1 MAGGGNQRLKELR
14 YNVMLALYLPIL
26 LYSFS
31 TFDLDEETVP
41 VSDAKPTLIP
51 NTPKTVVLG
60 QEFRAN
66 AFLTAQ
72 ELASGGTIELST
84 DDEKVQVEG
93 NESLRIATQ
102 KLLEEGEN
110 EKTVQYEVEMAY
122 SGVGDTTL
130 TETLRDSFTVRRPEL
145 VARSTA
151 TSSLYRQTLN
161 ELRIEVPGLENRTIQ
176 LRYGGQTT
184 TGNQIQLTPSG
195 DEVTVEALLPSED
208 GEPTPLGTKTFAVTD
223 PPQPQVNVLGPQ
235 GQQLTTGDNLSLRQP
250 NLRFEIKPDPEF
262 ARSYSQDA
270 NYNVGQVKV
279 SVRRGLQP
287 SEELGTFSVGNNGS
301 LNLLEALR
309 GVDVRAKDK
318 VIIQVQEVVRRNHLG
333 QTIPQDLNQSS
344 LTYSFTFSS

>member
-1 MAGGGNQRLKELR
+1 
-14 YNVMLALYLPIL
+14 MLALYLPIL

-31 TFDLDEETVP
+31 TFNLDDKTVP

-93 NESLRIATQ
+93 NESLQIATQ
-102 KLLEEGEN
+102 QLLDDGET
-110 EKTVQYEVEMAY
+110 EKKVQYEVEMAY

-145 VARSTA
+145 VARSTS
-151 TSSLYRQTLN
+151 TNSLYRQTLN
-161 ELRIEVPGLENRTIQ
+161 ELRIQVPGLENRTIQ
-176 LRYGGQTT
+176 LEYGGQTT

-195 DEVTVEALLPSED
+195 EEVTVEAFLPVEG
-208 GEPTPLGTKTFAVTD
+208 GEPTKLGEKNFAVTD
-223 PPQPQVNVLGPQ
+223 PPPPQVNVLGPQ
-235 GQQLTTGDNLSLRQP
+235 GQQLTTGDNLSLRRP
-250 NLRFEIKPDPEF
+250 NLRFEVEPDPEF
-262 ARSYSQDA
+262 ARSYAQDA
-270 NYNVGQVKV
+270 DYSVGQVKV
-279 SVRRGLQP
+279 SIRRGLQP
-287 SEELGTFSVGNNGS
+287 SEELGIFSVEDDGS
-301 LNLLEALR
+301 LKLNRALG

-318 VIIQVQEVVRRNHLG
+318 VIIQVQDVVRRNHLG

-344 LTYSFTFSS
+344 LTYSFTLSS